1 MARVVQ
7 HRGWALR
14 GLALRGLAWRGGQIL
29 GGRQQKPTPGLAASG
44 SAFPR
49 LWFNRSSCCGE
60 IAMGAVSYLLFLG
73 AMLGLA
79 LGLYFGL
86 RTAKLI

>member
-1 MARVVQ
+1 
-7 HRGWALR
+7 
-14 GLALRGLAWRGGQIL
+14 
-29 GGRQQKPTPGLAASG
+29 
-44 SAFPR
+44 
-49 LWFNRSSCCGE
+49 
-60 IAMGAVSYLLFLG
+60 MGVISYLVFLG

>member
-1 MARVVQ
+1 MAERRAELGSRVV
-7 HRGWALR
+7 RPAL
-14 GLALRGLAWRGGQIL
+14 
-29 GGRQQKPTPGLAASG
+29 
-44 SAFPR
+44 PR